1 MSGRVLVSSV
11 NSRSYGTP
19 VGRLLD
25 AAAGAVAATGRGAVE
40 ASERS
45 RPTHGRDEPMDRH
58 GEKPEHTE
66 PQDADFG
73 SEPPRRSSPV
83 AGAERH
89 CCGTCD
95 MQARPYSVEFDPTK
109 GVSAARFEEVA
120 SHRAR
125 RAYEAGKRV
134 GGGDRDPS
142 SGSLLDR
149 PS

>member
-83 AGAERH
+83 V
-89 CCGTCD
+89 
-95 MQARPYSVEFDPTK
+95 QARPYSVEFDPTK